1 MAKRKDEKKE
11 LIESIE
17 RIKNAYNE
25 FFQKMN
31 FLKKKLQE
39 ATKKILKKI
48 DEEKLNQIRKKI

>member
-25 FFQKMN
+25 FFQKIN

>member
-25 FFQKMN
+25 FLEKMN